1 MPRPTLYSKG
11 SLVPL
16 NKKVTKDELDNYVPI
31 HYILNVIKY
40 KLSKEVINIHDRL
53 LFLKA
58 ETGSGKTTV
67 LPVELYREMFTRD
80 LSKFGSMEEE
90 KLEFRK
96 MLPTDFSIFDYPD
109 DEYTIANRKRGISET
124 AKKTHYIGCTQPKG
138 LTAVEKAK
146 ENSDAKDYNPD
157 IDLGVNI
164 GYATGTFKQRFTD
177 EAGMLYMTLGN
188 FGQQLKRSD
197 AANEIKSK
205 YIVEMIDECHER
217 SKELDVSVV
226 LIREMLRANAGD
238 RSMPLFIFMSATF
251 DVDKFADYFG
261 TPRDNAIYVVGET
274 AKKTI
279 TYLNEPCINYVT
291 GIADLVMKIHNE
303 NPNDPPEESDILIFV
318 HGSPDDRE
326 IISAIEKADT
336 KQEFITLKVDSNA
349 YNNDPTI
356 IELLSKTTI
365 TEAAERVKRP
375 NAKRRVTVSTNAA
388 ETGLTIP
395 TLKYV
400 IDSGWEKSTYYS
412 ANQDLPMLLVKPVA
426 QSSSIQ
432 RFGRVGRKFYG
443 YAYGM
448 YTEADFKLLEEY
460 KAPDIYTNDLSKQ
473 LLEIMYSSLP
483 MGTAHKRLNA
493 KQFKEFANNCLLKCP
508 TSRNCNFLFD
518 SIANNKPYI
527 DESLF
532 AGVTAVESLD
542 RDCPPETLDPIMQ
555 DTYIAGRNRIISLG
569 FYGNY
574 VGYIA
579 SRVSRLSIESI
590 RMIMASQVYGTSLYD
605 MVNIAVIIEARTGGY
620 LYDWSAAKKSKGRV
634 EQFSMVK
641 LLNEIID
648 DKVIKKHYFGN
659 VMNFIEIFYDDYIR
673 ALAIVRFIVINLKKL
688 GPTKTMAKCDKMGIN
703 YRKLMMIL
711 ETRKGVIDTLN
722 EFGITNNVPEFDFNS
737 HEYTHD
743 NHEHTHNVTDEVC
756 RIKKC
761 IYAGYKNNIGYF
773 KDGSY
778 VTGTG
783 ITFSA
788 TIYSKRKPS
797 KVIYNRLNVMA
808 KPKTIFYQTTADSI
822 CSLEG
827 LI

>member
-31 HYILNVIKY
+31 HYILNVVKY
-40 KLSKEVINIHDRL
+40 KLQKEVINIHDRI

-67 LPVELYREMFTRD
+67 FPVELYREMFTRD

-90 KLEFRK
+90 KLAFRK
-96 MLPTDFSIFDYPD
+96 MLPSDFSIFDYPD
-109 DEYTIANRKRGISET
+109 DEYTIANRKRGISEVT
-124 AKKTHYIGCTQPKG
+124 KRMHYIGCTQPKA

-157 IDLGVNI
+157 IDIGVNT
-164 GYATGTFKQRFTD
+164 GYATGSFKQRFSD
-177 EAGMLYMTLGN
+177 EAGLLYMTLGN
-188 FGQQLKRSD
+188 ACQQLKRAD
-197 AANEIKSK
+197 ASTEFKSK
-205 YIVEMIDECHER
+205 YVVMTIDECHER
-217 SKELDVSVV
+217 SMELDVSAV
-226 LIREMLRANAGD
+226 LIRKMLRDNAGD

-291 GIADLVMKIHNE
+291 GIADLVMKIHSE

-326 IISAIEKADT
+326 IVSAIEKLDT

-349 YNNDPTI
+349 YKNDSSL

-365 TEAAERVKRP
+365 AEAAERAKRP
-375 NAKRRVTVSTNAA
+375 NAKRRVTVSTNVA

-412 ANQDLPMLLVKPVA
+412 ANQNLPMLLVKPVT

-448 YTEADFKLLEEY
+448 YTEADFKSLDEY
-460 KAPDIYTNDLSKQ
+460 KAPDIYTNDLTKP
-473 LLEIMYSSLP
+473 LLEIMYSTLP
-483 MGTAHKRLNA
+483 MSTAHKRLGP
-493 KQFKEFANNCLLKCP
+493 KQFKEFANKCLLGCP
-508 TSRNCNFLFD
+508 KASASDCNFLFD
-518 SIANNKPYI
+518 SIADSKPYI

-532 AGVTAVESLD
+532 AGVSTVESVD
-542 RDCPPETLDPIMQ
+542 RDYPPEMLDLIMQ
-555 DTYIAGRNRIISLG
+555 DMYIAGRNRIISLG

-590 RMIMASQVYGTSLYD
+590 RMIMVSQVYGTSLYD
-605 MVNIAVIIEARTGGY
+605 MVNIAVLMESRSAEY

-634 EQFSMVK
+634 EQFNMVK

-673 ALAIVRFIVINLKKL
+673 ALAIMRYLVANLKKL
-688 GPTKTMAKCDKMGIN
+688 GPSKTMAKCDKMGVN
-703 YRKLMMIL
+703 YRKLMTIL
-711 ETRKGVIDTLN
+711 ETRKGTIDTLN
-722 EFGITNNVPEFDFNS
+722 EFGITNNVPELDFNVAS
-737 HEYTHD
+737 DTG
-743 NHEHTHNVTDEVC
+743 NIIDEVC

-761 IYAGYKNNIGYF
+761 IYAGFKNNIGYF

-783 ITFSA
+783 ITFNA
-788 TIYSKRKPS
+788 TIYSKRKPQ
-797 KVIYNRLNVMA
+797 KVIYNRLNIMA
-808 KPKTIFYQTTADSI
+808 KPKSIFYQTTADSI

-827 LI
+827 IM